1 MPFSICCT
9 CEIVFRPCHV
19 ISLQDPPLTELGL
32 WQARETSSSLH
43 ERGVRLTHI
52 YCSPALRCV
61 QTALEVLRGME
72 LVPMPRA
79 ASSTST
85 AGVGDDVVT
94 SGGPVIRIEPGLFEW
109 LGWYKNGLPN
119 FMTAEQLHTQRYPV
133 DITYRPVHPIKQF
146 NMNESIDQYF
156 ERSYRA
162 VKTVL
167 DSLRASAATESGA
180 QQTVFFIAHAGSLDT
195 CTRLLLK
202 RDLRSNKQIFK
213 DIGAPRRPL
222 QSLSTQASCIAYAN
236 VAHFD
241 WRVETLSFC
250 TRMLCRT
257 HQLPHILYLY
267 RISC

>member
-1 MPFSICCT
+1 MC
-9 CEIVFRPCHV
+9 V
-19 ISLQDPPLTELGL
+19 LQDPPLTELGL
-32 WQARETSSSLH
+32 WQARETSSSLF

-72 LVPMPRA
+72 LVPTVRSA
-79 ASSTST
+79 TSAST
-85 AGVGDDVVT
+85 AGGGAGDDSGVGGGA
-94 SGGPVIRIEPGLFEW
+94 SGSAGGPVIRIEPGLFEW

-133 DITYRPVHPIKQF
+133 DLTYRPVHPLKQF

-167 DSLRASAATESGA
+167 DSLRGSAAAEAGA

-202 RDLRSNKQIFK
+202 RELRSNKQIFK
-213 DIGAPRRPL
+213 EIGASSSDPD
-222 QSLSTQASCIAYAN
+222 Y
-236 VAHFD
+236 
-241 WRVETLSFC
+241 
-250 TRMLCRT
+250 
-257 HQLPHILYLY
+257 
-267 RISC
+267 